1 MAKRNRRVGYGLPVV
16 LAIAVHVVALL
27 MTMLRLPDSEPTPS
41 SSSVVQATLVSD
53 VTATDQAQYAQEAR
67 ARTAQRQAEE
77 AAQGGPRSH
86 DRRHGKCH
94 HDSGHDVAH
103 Y

>member
-1 MAKRNRRVGYGLPVV
+1 
-16 LAIAVHVVALL
+16 
-27 MTMLRLPDSEPTPS
+27 MLRLPDSEPTPS

-77 AAQGGPRSH
+77 AAQNQATISEVLARPIGDKSTPTDEELEAELEELIAEQDRNDSQSGPSP
-86 DRRHGKCH
+86 
-94 HDSGHDVAH
+94 
-103 Y
+103 